1 LGKVLED
8 AGQHAEDAQSAPN
21 AEAAFELFMNAIGLD
36 TSDEV
41 LRGTPRRV
49 VAAFRELLT
58 PRPFELTTFP
68 NDEGYDEMVFVRSIP
83 FNSLCEHHLLPFFG
97 VAHVAYLPG
106 HRILGLS
113 KIARVVELHSRRVQ
127 VQERMTAQIATWLW
141 ESLEPKGVGVVVS
154 GVHTCMT
161 LRGVRATGTTT
172 VTSSLRG
179 AFRESPSTRQE
190 FLGLIGNPNV
200 Q

>member
-1 LGKVLED
+1 MGKVLED

-154 GVHTCMT
+154 GEHTCMT

-190 FLGLIGNPNV
+190 FLGLIGNPHA
-200 Q
+200 